1 MNVCFISSGGCNVRQ
16 LQSERLKVGFAGET
30 TFHTA
35 VFKKKKYCPSPWV
48 LNICPLLNDVTIVFT
63 LFI

>member
-16 LQSERLKVGFAGET
+16 LQSERLKVVFAGET

-35 VFKKKKYCPSPWV
+35 VLKKKV
-48 LNICPLLNDVTIVFT
+48 LSIYMGVKHLSSVK
-63 LFI
+63 

>member
-35 VFKKKKYCPSPWV
+35 VFKKKQKKKQV
-48 LNICPLLNDVTIVFT
+48 LSISMGVKHLSSVK
-63 LFI
+63 

>member
-1 MNVCFISSGGCNVRQ
+1 MNVCFISNGGCNVRQ

-35 VFKKKKYCPSPWV
+35 VFKKNKKKQV
-48 LNICPLLNDVTIVFT
+48 LSISMGVKHLSSVK
-63 LFI
+63 